1 MASIRFENVTKTYE
15 GATSPVVPNLNLE
28 IKDKEFIRSSRYI
41 IPSTRPQDNL
51 ITA

>member
-28 IKDKEFIRSSRYI
+28 IKDKEFIILVGRLVVENPR
-41 IPSTRPQDNL
+41 L
-51 ITA
+51 CE

>member
-1 MASIRFENVTKTYE
+1 MITNYFYLIHTADFNIIVTDYK
-15 GATSPVVPNLNLE
+15 
-28 IKDKEFIRSSRYI
+28 IFFIRSSRYI

>member
-1 MASIRFENVTKTYE
+1 MSLYKVWIEMLKVSFN
-15 GATSPVVPNLNLE
+15 
-28 IKDKEFIRSSRYI
+28 RSSRYI